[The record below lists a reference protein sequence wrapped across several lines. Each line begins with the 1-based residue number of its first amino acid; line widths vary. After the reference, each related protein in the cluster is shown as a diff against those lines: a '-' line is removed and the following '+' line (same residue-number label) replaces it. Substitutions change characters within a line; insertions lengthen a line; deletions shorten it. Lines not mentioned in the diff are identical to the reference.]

1 MVDCW
6 TVVDA
11 GSMKCRLGMRLG
23 LLSVRPVALLLIE
36 LSAKARLVATFLPA
50 ASGSCAFVSTL
61 PSTSAL
67 AT

>member
-50 ASGSCAFVSTL
+50 AS
-61 PSTSAL
+61 PS
-67 AT
+67 